1 MELQGCGSQSL
12 TDTAGC
18 RYRLR
23 CSEPQTT
30 GNPARGAEGRRG
42 WQSVSVVRC
51 RVADPLVG
59 GPWGAE
65 PPALE
70 THPSSGPRHRRTP
83 FRPLCRDLEPLS
95 GPWGS
100 HGGQLGVHNNRP
112 VWKPGANTDPG
123 LAPVTCAGPPS
134 RGVTSSP
141 ARPEPPQAVG
151 GGGVAVG
158 PTAPQIDSP
167 RTAHLLGLP
176 GRTPI
181 LTALTSAHSSDVG
194 RRSEPCGR
202 LRLQAGSPLPGGP
215 SVLSIKNRLQL
226 MGRGSH
232 TAGDACVTQ
241 SQASAHK
248 PHPETPS
255 QPHPGRVWPATGR
268 MGWPG

>member
-1 MELQGCGSQSL
+1 MRHVTPRDAWSCRAVVHSHSQTLQAAGIGSGAPSPKPQETQL
-12 TDTAGC
+12 EVPKAAEAGSRSQWC
-18 RYRLR
+18 DVV
-23 CSEPQTT
+23 
-30 GNPARGAEGRRG
+30 
-42 WQSVSVVRC
+42 WQ
-51 RVADPLVG
+51 
-59 GPWGAE
+59 
-65 PPALE
+65 

-141 ARPEPPQAVG
+141 ARPEPPRAVG
-151 GGGVAVG
+151 GGGVGVG

-167 RTAHLLGLP
+167 GTAHLLGLP

-194 RRSEPCGR
+194 RRSEPCGW

-232 TAGDACVTQ
+232 TAGDASVTQ

-255 QPHPGRVWPATGR
+255 QPHPGRVWPAAGR
-268 MGWPG
+268 VGWPG

>member
-1 MELQGCGSQSL
+1 MRHVTPRDAWSCRAVVHSHSQTLQAAGIGSGAPSPKPQETQL
-12 TDTAGC
+12 EVPKAAKAGSRSQWC
-18 RYRLR
+18 DVV
-23 CSEPQTT
+23 
-30 GNPARGAEGRRG
+30 
-42 WQSVSVVRC
+42 WQ
-51 RVADPLVG
+51 
-59 GPWGAE
+59 
-65 PPALE
+65 

-95 GPWGS
+95 EPWGS

-141 ARPEPPQAVG
+141 ARPEPPRAVG
-151 GGGVAVG
+151 GGGVGVG

-167 RTAHLLGLP
+167 GTAHLLGLP

-226 MGRGSH
+226 MGQGSH

-255 QPHPGRVWPATGR
+255 QPHPGRVWPAAGR
-268 MGWPG
+268 VGWPG